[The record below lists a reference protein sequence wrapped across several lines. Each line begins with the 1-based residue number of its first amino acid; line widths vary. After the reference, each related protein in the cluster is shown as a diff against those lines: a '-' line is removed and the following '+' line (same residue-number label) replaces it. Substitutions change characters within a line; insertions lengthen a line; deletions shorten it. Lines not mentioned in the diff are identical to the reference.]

1 MFGIHV
7 AEQRNKEEDEVLHH
21 MATYQSGEGWERWVV
36 VFHAQA
42 TTWGDERWVVVFHA
56 QATTWGD
63 ERWVVVFH
71 A

>member
-42 TTWGDERWVVVFHA
+42 TTWGNERIPTIIVSP
-56 QATTWGD
+56 TTTTTIID
-63 ERWVVVFH
+63 
-71 A
+71 